1 MGQRRGIA
9 VILAAAAVCLLLA
22 GLGAYG
28 AYAVLD
34 EFAFADRAASS
45 LNSDEVR
52 EEVAARIATRVVQEE
67 PRFAGGQAAVENA
80 AGALIVTDEFRGAY
94 WTAAVHLHQV
104 LLADP
109 DAEASL
115 RVAGSGADLRREL
128 EKLPGWRRLPAITDP
143 SIMAIQSSGRERQM
157 RELAP
162 VADDLALPLTIAFG
176 VIGVA
181 LLVLGIVR
189 AATRRRGIWAAGITI
204 ALAGGLLA
212 AVITGARD
220 VVLHQFDTDFGDAVV
235 SQVWTAYLGDLR
247 VCALALGAG
256 GLVVAAAAG
265 GPRLSVR
272 SLLATPTSGSGR
284 VVRALGLLAVAVL
297 AVALPEMV
305 LHLGLVTLAAVLVY
319 VAAGE
324 LLRVLAP
331 PDCAARAAR
340 ATVATTALLAL
351 ILVATVGPA

>member
-1 MGQRRGIA
+1 MAQRRGIA
-9 VILAAAAVCLLLA
+9 AILAAAAVCLLLA
-22 GLGAYG
+22 GVGAYG

-34 EFAFADRAASS
+34 EFHFADRAAST

-52 EEVAARIATRVVQEE
+52 EEVAARIARRVVEDE
-67 PRFAGGQAAVENA
+67 PKFAGVEGAIEDA
-80 AGALIVTDEFRGAY
+80 AGRLIDTGEFRGAY
-94 WTAAVHLHQV
+94 WTAVVRLHQI
-104 LLADP
+104 LFADP
-109 DAEASL
+109 DAVASL
-115 RVAGSGADLRREL
+115 RVSGSGADLQREL
-128 EKLPGWRRLPAITDP
+128 EALPGWRQLPDIRDP
-143 SIMAIQSSGRERQM
+143 SIMAIQSRGREGQL

-162 VADDLALPLTIAFG
+162 LADDITLPLTIAFG
-176 VIGVA
+176 VLGVA
-181 LLVLGIVR
+181 LMALGIAR
-189 AATRRRGIWAAGITI
+189 AATRRHGIWAAGITV

-272 SLLATPTSGSGR
+272 SVLATPASGSGR
-284 VVRALGLLAVAVL
+284 VLRALGLLGVAAF

-305 LHLGLVTLAAVLVY
+305 LHLGLVTAAAILVY

-340 ATVATTALLAL
+340 AVFATTALLAL
-351 ILVATVGPA
+351 IAVATVGP

>member
-9 VILAAAAVCLLLA
+9 AILAAAAICLLLA
-22 GLGAYG
+22 GVGAYG

-34 EFAFADRAASS
+34 EFAFADRAAST
-45 LNSDEVR
+45 LDSDEVR
-52 EEVAARIATRVVQEE
+52 EEVAARIAMRVVQDE
-67 PRFAGGQAAVENA
+67 PKFAGVEAAIEDA
-80 AGALIVTDEFRGAY
+80 AARQIATEEFGGAY
-94 WTAAVHLHQV
+94 WTAVVHLHQV
-104 LLADP
+104 LFSDA
-109 DAEASL
+109 DAEAAL
-115 RVAGSGADLRREL
+115 RVSGSGADLRREL
-128 EKLPGWRRLPAITDP
+128 EALPGWRRLPDIRDP
-143 SIMAIQSSGRERQM
+143 SIMAIQSSGREGRL

-162 VADDLALPLTIAFG
+162 VADDLTLPLTIAFG
-176 VIGVA
+176 VLGVA
-181 LLVLGIVR
+181 LMALGIAR

-212 AVITGARD
+212 AAITGARD
-220 VVLHQFDTDFGDAVV
+220 LVLHQFDTDFGDAVV

-247 VCALALGAG
+247 ICALALGAG

-272 SLLATPTSGSGR
+272 SLLATPGSGSGR
-284 VVRALGLLAVAVL
+284 VLRALGLLAVAAF

-305 LHLGLVTLAAVLVY
+305 LHLGLVTLAAVFVY

-340 ATVATTALLAL
+340 AAVATTALLAL
-351 ILVATVGPA
+351 IAVAIVGPA

>member
-1 MGQRRGIA
+1 MGQHRGIA
-9 VILAAAAVCLLLA
+9 VILAAAAVCLLLSA
-22 GLGAYG
+22 VGAYG

-34 EFAFADRAASS
+34 EAAFADRAVST
-45 LNSDEVR
+45 LESDEVR
-52 EEVAARIATRVVQEE
+52 EELAARIATRVVQEE
-67 PRFAGGQAAVENA
+67 PRFAGGQAAVEDA
-80 AGALIVTDEFRGAY
+80 ARAMIATDEFRGAY
-94 WTAAVHLHQV
+94 WAAAVHLHQV

-115 RVAGSGADLRREL
+115 RVAGSGADLRRQL
-128 EKLPGWRRLPAITDP
+128 QTLPGWRRLPAIGDP
-143 SIMAIQSSGRERQM
+143 SIMAIQSRRGEGQL
-157 RELAP
+157 RELVP
-162 VADDLALPLTIAFG
+162 VADDLALPLTIVFG
-176 VIGVA
+176 VLGTA
-181 LLVLGIVR
+181 LLALGIAR
-189 AATRRRGIWAAGITI
+189 AATRRRGIWAAGITV
-204 ALAGGLLA
+204 AMAGGLLA
-212 AVITGARD
+212 AAITGARD

-247 VCALALGAG
+247 ICALALGAG

-284 VVRALGLLAVAVL
+284 VVRALGLLAVAAL
-297 AVALPEMV
+297 AVALPELV

-331 PDCAARAAR
+331 PECAARAAR
-340 ATVATTALLAL
+340 AAVATTALLAL
-351 ILVATVGPA
+351 IAVATVGPA